1 VCFSTSS
8 PHTYSTPA
16 PAPLRHHRR
25 HHPGSEPEPLSI
37 PCCWWLPM
45 PGFSVVSLSCQ
56 ARITQSIKLVCESSW
71 ARLIPR
77 IDTDASHSGMA
88 SLPLCHASISAS
100 TDACNGRLL
109 YQSSNSKKA
118 TESSVQA
125 ALMHVQLYSAPSCTG
140 TTMPLLPTTN
150 TTGCASRPL
159 HAFAWQESSRS
170 TIIHFKQHSCFMHM

>member
-1 VCFSTSS
+1 MVETRRSGAAENRRRPPQAVTAS
-8 PHTYSTPA
+8 PCHWGGTILVLSQHPPPTHIAPPS

-88 SLPLCHASISAS
+88 SFKHKLPLCHASISPS
-100 TDACNGRLL
+100 TDACNGRL
-109 YQSSNSKKA
+109 S
-118 TESSVQA
+118 
-125 ALMHVQLYSAPSCTG
+125 
-140 TTMPLLPTTN
+140 
-150 TTGCASRPL
+150 
-159 HAFAWQESSRS
+159 
-170 TIIHFKQHSCFMHM
+170 IIPFL